1 MAGAAQLPWRHALRL
16 KLRYGLWSA
25 RNYADGYA
33 WSPVRRWRCCGH
45 LTPFHAAGCGVPW

>member
-1 MAGAAQLPWRHALRL
+1 MAGAARLTWRRAARIKATLW
-16 KLRYGLWSA
+16 LWSA